1 VRLQKHTRLLKA
13 AEFDRVFEKPV
24 RSSDRYFTVLA
35 RPNELAHPRLGLV
48 ISKRKV
54 RLAVNRNRLKRIIR
68 ENFRLSGE
76 NCCVDYVVLAGQQG
90 GSASN
95 DELFK
100 SLDRHWKNIKK
111 RCENS
116 S

>member
-1 VRLQKHTRLLKA
+1 VRLQKHTKLLKA

-35 RPNELAHPRLGLV
+35 RSNELDHPRLGLV

-54 RLAVNRNRLKRIIR
+54 RHAVNRNRLKRIIR
-68 ENFRLSGE
+68 ENFRLSKE
-76 NCCVDYVVLAGQQG
+76 SCCVDYVVLAGPQG
-90 GSASN
+90 AN
-95 DELFK
+95 ANNNELFK

-111 RCENS
+111 KCEKF
-116 S
+116 